1 MKGRSQTER
10 EYLQVTYLIKD
21 LYPEFIK
28 DIPNSK
34 IKTNNTDTKKMSK
47 RFKHKEDMK
56 MANKY
61 VKRFSTS

>member
-1 MKGRSQTER
+1 M
-10 EYLQVTYLIKD
+10 QVTYLIKD